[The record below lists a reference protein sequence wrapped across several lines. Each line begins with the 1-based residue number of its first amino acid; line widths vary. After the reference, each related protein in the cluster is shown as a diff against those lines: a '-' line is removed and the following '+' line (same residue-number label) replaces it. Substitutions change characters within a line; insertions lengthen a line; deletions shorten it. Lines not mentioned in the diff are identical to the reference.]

1 MINLLQL
8 NTIINQQFQAIR
20 AAEGSLTLKMN
31 QLLTARILEIFPDQT
46 ATILYNGATMH
57 AKLEAPLT
65 KGNEYVFE
73 VAEQNGNIVLKKIDS
88 DPVKSTSEQI
98 LHKWNLT
105 PSDSNKKAVDFS
117 LLEKIP
123 LTKENIKIVAEILK
137 QTIALPLQHK
147 KAIVHRMLE
156 LQLPARPESIQAVSQ
171 SFKMGSA
178 FEEMKL
184 LYDTLVTYS
193 HKDKVILKTIDTL
206 KNIYGF
212 ESEELQSKPSIPLE
226 NQQKPSLK
234 TVTESF
240 IQNKITSSDLKD
252 PLNSFIKDES
262 RNISSPGNKAEPIL
276 NPSELKRN
284 PSQEFIQAVEKW
296 LQKSGL
302 LHEKNIL
309 IDPEQVKLGETVKS
323 QLLYLQ
329 RQADSLNLPEN
340 VSQKVEQ
347 AVAKLTSQ
355 QLQNIQN
362 TENLQQYILHIPF
375 GLNNNPKEMKIT
387 WEGKKQNG
395 QAMDPAHCRML
406 FWLEMQNLNEI
417 AVDVQIQNRILSV
430 KVYNDHPS
438 LEKLSA
444 PFLSS
449 LKNRMK
455 EMNYTLSS
463 VTFVQQQKKMTSAE
477 KPNFYKG
484 LDLRI

>member
-1 MINLLQL
+1 
-8 NTIINQQFQAIR
+8 
-20 AAEGSLTLKMN
+20 
-31 QLLTARILEIFPDQT
+31 
-46 ATILYNGATMH
+46 MH

-65 KGNEYVFE
+65 KGIEYVFE

-105 PSDSNKKAVDFS
+105 ASDSNKKAVDFS

-137 QTIALPLQHK
+137 QTIALPLQDK

-171 SFKMGSA
+171 SFKMSSA

-184 LYDTLVTYS
+184 LYDALMNYS
-193 HKDKVILKTIDTL
+193 HKDKVISKTVDTIR
-206 KNIYGF
+206 NMYGF

-234 TVTESF
+234 TVTESL
-240 IQNKITSSDLKD
+240 IQNKITSSNLKED
-252 PLNSFIKDES
+252 EINSVIKDES
-262 RNISSPGNKAEPIL
+262 PNFSSPGNKSEPIL
-276 NPSELKRN
+276 NSSELKRN

-329 RQADSLNLPEN
+329 RHADSLNLPEN
-340 VSQKVEQ
+340 VLQKVEQ

-355 QLQNIQN
+355 QLQNIQI

-395 QAMDPAHCRML
+395 KAMDPAHCRML

-484 LDLRI
+484 LDLRV